1 MSLPSVDLEKKI
13 QRLNGL
19 IEAGALINSSL
30 DRGQVLERITERVAN
45 LLECDAVSVIML
57 DEARD
62 ELVIE
67 ISPNLELAQFPDRE
81 RLRFPRDQGIAGW
94 VASTGEIANVPDVEQ
109 DSRHYKRI
117 DQTTGFVTRS
127 VLAAP
132 LQIDGQVVGVL
143 QALNPTDGAPFSAE
157 DEELI
162 KALSNFVAVGVKNA
176 RSHAEA
182 VELSSALQRRMD
194 ELSRLQEVGRTLV
207 TSLDVEKTIE
217 SALNAVVQLL
227 GFDRAWLVQVD
238 QERQVLGNG
247 RVVGGTEHDASF
259 LRHWQ
264 KPLTDTMSIQVQ
276 CAVTNEPI
284 LIDDVAKADVVLD
297 RTAIARLNIQ
307 AFVAVPLRSDKGP
320 LGVMAADR
328 SQSGRPVGID
338 DLETLQRFA
347 DQVTLALEIAQLH
360 EEMVERERMDLELAT
375 AHKIQMS
382 LMPSGSPEVEGFEI
396 AGICEPASEVGGD
409 YFT

>member
-1 MSLPSVDLEKKI
+1 MSRPSVDLEKKI

-143 QALNPTDGAPFSAE
+143 QALNPIDGSPFSAE
-157 DEELI
+157 D
-162 KALSNFVAVGVKNA
+162 G
-176 RSHAEA
+176 
-182 VELSSALQRRMD
+182 
-194 ELSRLQEVGRTLV
+194 
-207 TSLDVEKTIE
+207 
-217 SALNAVVQLL
+217 
-227 GFDRAWLVQVD
+227 
-238 QERQVLGNG
+238 
-247 RVVGGTEHDASF
+247 
-259 LRHWQ
+259 
-264 KPLTDTMSIQVQ
+264 
-276 CAVTNEPI
+276 
-284 LIDDVAKADVVLD
+284 
-297 RTAIARLNIQ
+297 
-307 AFVAVPLRSDKGP
+307 
-320 LGVMAADR
+320 
-328 SQSGRPVGID
+328 
-338 DLETLQRFA
+338 
-347 DQVTLALEIAQLH
+347 
-360 EEMVERERMDLELAT
+360 
-375 AHKIQMS
+375 
-382 LMPSGSPEVEGFEI
+382 
-396 AGICEPASEVGGD
+396 
-409 YFT
+409 